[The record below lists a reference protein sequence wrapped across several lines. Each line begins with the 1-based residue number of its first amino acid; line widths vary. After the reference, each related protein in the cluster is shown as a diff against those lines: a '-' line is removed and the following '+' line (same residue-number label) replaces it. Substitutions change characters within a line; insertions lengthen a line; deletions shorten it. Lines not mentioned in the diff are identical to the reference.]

1 MFKNIDGKME
11 NFIRELK
18 FIKEKNR
25 NFRNKIIHSL
35 KLITKEIESTP
46 D

>member
-18 FIKEKNR
+18 FKENIEILE
-25 NFRNKIIHSL
+25 IIHSL
-35 KLITKEIESTP
+35 KLITKQIESTP